1 MPSRISIINRGCPL
15 VAYLATGGPAP
26 PTTPTQIESSHPDSS
41 PDEYYPQTALSP
53 SAESQSVTKSVSLLR
68 RTEPRASGPHPSPRS
83 PQKSAAS
90 PEPGPAPHKSGSYL

>member
-1 MPSRISIINRGCPL
+1 MPSRISIINQVCPL
-15 VAYLATGGPAP
+15 VAFLATGVPAL

-53 SAESQSVTKSVSLLR
+53 SAKSQSMTKFVSLLR
-68 RTEPRASGPHPSPRS
+68 RTALRASEPHPSPRS